1 VISALLLAFFAVTG
15 PRDFAVH
22 WFERGSADA
31 ERILHGE
38 PWRALT
44 ALALHAD
51 LGHVLGNAIAGTIFI
66 GAACGALGVGLAAA
80 LVLAAG
86 GLGNLANALFHG
98 SHHSSVGA
106 STAIFGAV
114 GILAALGIARR
125 RRHGIGGRRALAPIA
140 AGLGLLAMLGTSG
153 RADLWGHLFG
163 LIAGAVLGLAGA
175 RAFARPPGLAVQWL
189 LGGAS
194 VAVFLA
200 CWSAALR

>member
-1 VISALLLAFFAVTG
+1 MISALLLAFFAVTG
-15 PRDFAVH
+15 PRDFGVH

-44 ALALHAD
+44 ALSLHAD

-66 GAACGALGVGLAAA
+66 GAACGALGVGLGGA

-98 SHHSSVGA
+98 SQHTSVGA

-114 GILAALGIARR
+114 GILAALGVARHRR
-125 RRHGIGGRRALAPIA
+125 RGISGRRALAPIA
-140 AGLGLLAMLGTSG
+140 AGLGLLAMLGTGG

-163 LIAGAVLGLAGA
+163 LVAGAALGLTGA
-175 RAFARPPGLAVQWL
+175 RAFTRPPGLVAQWL

-194 VAVFLA
+194 VAIFLA

>member
-1 VISALLLAFFAVTG
+1 
-15 PRDFAVH
+15 
-22 WFERGSADA
+22 
-31 ERILHGE
+31 
-38 PWRALT
+38 
-44 ALALHAD
+44 
-51 LGHVLGNAIAGTIFI
+51 
-66 GAACGALGVGLAAA
+66 
-80 LVLAAG
+80 
-86 GLGNLANALFHG
+86 
-98 SHHSSVGA
+98 VGA